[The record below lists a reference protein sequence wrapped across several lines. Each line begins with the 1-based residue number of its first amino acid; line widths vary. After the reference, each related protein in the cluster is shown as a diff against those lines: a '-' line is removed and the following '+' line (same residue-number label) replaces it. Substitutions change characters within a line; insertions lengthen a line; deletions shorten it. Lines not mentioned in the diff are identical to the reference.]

1 MLRRELIKGLTKDDL
16 EVFEDRARQTIS
28 HFSQGGDTGRN
39 LEEFRKTTLQTRDWA
54 FLLCFG
60 NNPRLVSA
68 HTNRIEQIT
77 DDLREYQDRKSKMTF
92 PRVGPT
98 EQREQGTALFD
109 AIYYGAEGRRVRSDG
124 RRALLVFSDGEENAS
139 ARGR

>member
-1 MLRRELIKGLTKDDL
+1 MISRCSKTGPGK
-16 EVFEDRARQTIS
+16 TIS

-68 HTNRIEQIT
+68 PTNRIEQIT
-77 DDLREYQDRKSKMTF
+77 DDLRECQDRKKKMTF
-92 PRVGPT
+92 PRLGPT
-98 EQREQGTALFD
+98 EQREQGTAICD
-109 AIYYGAEGRRVRSDG
+109 AIYHGAEERRAKADG

>member
-1 MLRRELIKGLTKDDL
+1 M
-16 EVFEDRARQTIS
+16 
-28 HFSQGGDTGRN
+28 
-39 LEEFRKTTLQTRDWA
+39 
-54 FLLCFG
+54 
-60 NNPRLVSA
+60 VSA
-68 HTNRIEQIT
+68 PTNRIEQIT
-77 DDLREYQDRKSKMTF
+77 DDLRECQDGKKKMTF
-92 PRVGPT
+92 PRLGPT